1 MSDGSIEDALRITLA
16 DYRLTRGEKQAL
28 AKVVEKVGGDERQL
42 AFARNF
48 AFKLVR
54 EQLGGPNDAELID
67 WLENV
72 LKVLVPKDAPDNS
85 KIRSEAFFSPNDECV
100 ARINRLFQSSRK
112 SVDVCVFT
120 ITDDRIKDAILAA
133 HRRRVAIRIISDND
147 KSTDLGS
154 DIDQLARLGVPVR
167 VDRTDYHMHHKFAI
181 FDRRQLLTG
190 SYNWTRS
197 AAKYNE
203 ENFIVTGDAALL
215 GSFRKAFDKLWQEL
229 GS

>member
-1 MSDGSIEDALRITLA
+1 MSDGSIEDALKITLA
-16 DYRLTRGEKQAL
+16 DYRLTRGEKRAL
-28 AKVVEKVGGDERQL
+28 AKVIEKIGDDDQQL
-42 AFARNF
+42 AYARNV

-54 EQLGGPNDAELID
+54 EQLGGANDAELID

-72 LKVLVPKDAPDNS
+72 LKVLVPREDSGNHEL
-85 KIRSEAFFSPNDECV
+85 RSEAFFSPDDACV
-100 ARINRLFQSSRK
+100 GKINRLFTSSRK

-133 HRRRVAIRIISDND
+133 HRRGVAIRIISDND

-167 VDRTDYHMHHKFAI
+167 VDRTEYHMHHKFAI
-181 FDRRQLLTG
+181 FDRSQLLTG

-197 AAKYNE
+197 AARNNE
-203 ENFIVTGDAALL
+203 ENFIVTGDRRLL
-215 GSFRKAFDKLWQEL
+215 KSFRVAFDKLWKEL
-229 GS
+229 GG

>member
-1 MSDGSIEDALRITLA
+1 MRVSF
-16 DYRLTRGEKQAL
+16 
-28 AKVVEKVGGDERQL
+28 L

-72 LKVLVPKDAPDNS
+72 LKVLVPKDAPDTS
-85 KIRSEAFFSPNDECV
+85 KVRSEAFFSPNDECV
-100 ARINRLFQSSRK
+100 ARIDRLFRSSRK

>member
-1 MSDGSIEDALRITLA
+1 MSDGSIEDALQITLA
-16 DYRLTRGEKQAL
+16 DYRLTRGEKRAL
-28 AKVVEKVGGDERQL
+28 AKVIEKIGDDDQQL
-42 AFARNF
+42 AYARNV

-72 LKVLVPKDAPDNS
+72 LKVLVPREDPGNREF
-85 KIRSEAFFSPNDECV
+85 RSEAFFSPNDACV
-100 ARINRLFQSSRK
+100 GKINRLFTSSRK

-133 HRRRVAIRIISDND
+133 HRRGVTIRIISDND
-147 KSTDLGS
+147 KSNDLGS

-167 VDRTDYHMHHKFAI
+167 VDRSEYHMHHKFAI
-181 FDRRQLLTG
+181 FDRSQLLTG

-197 AAKYNE
+197 AARYNE
-203 ENFIVTGDAALL
+203 ENFIVTGDGVLVK
-215 GSFRKAFDKLWQEL
+215 SFRGAFDKLWKDLEE
-229 GS
+229 